1 MHRYLHSTFKIRFL
15 SKMFQ
20 SSDIFTI
27 FSNISLKRLSLGN
40 FFDFLKNLA
49 LNYCST
55 LNIDNNVFFS
65 QSSQNRFEISQRLM
79 WCTPHSFVPLFI

>member
-49 LNYCST
+49 FNYCST
-55 LNIDNNVFFS
+55 LNIDNKVFLR
-65 QSSQNRFEISQRLM
+65 QSSKTGLKLASDLM